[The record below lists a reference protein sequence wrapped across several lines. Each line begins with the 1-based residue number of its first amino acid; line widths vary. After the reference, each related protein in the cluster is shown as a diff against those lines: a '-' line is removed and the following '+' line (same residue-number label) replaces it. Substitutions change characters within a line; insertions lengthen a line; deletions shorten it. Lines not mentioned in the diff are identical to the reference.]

1 MIAATTTPNNYLIHQ
16 LQPHARQRDFISS
29 TAKRKVIRAGR
40 RSGKTTGIA
49 IYAVKRF
56 LAKRRILYAAPTND
70 QVERFWHEVAMALAE
85 PLEARFLYKNETKHL
100 IELPGTE
107 TRIRAKTAWNADS
120 LRGDYADDLILDEW
134 QLMNEDAWGLVGA
147 PMLLDND
154 GDATF
159 IYTPRSFHSR
169 SVSKA
174 TDPLH
179 ASKLFKQ
186 AAADTTGRWETF
198 HFTSH
203 ENPHISEVALR
214 EIARDMTKLAYR
226 MEIGAE
232 DIDEVPGALWLRAT
246 LDETRA
252 SDHPAPYRIVVAI
265 DPHATS
271 GQAGI
276 IIAGIAKQSGDVHGY
291 TLDDVTLPAGSSVAD
306 VCLAAVAAYHKWS
319 ADILVGEVNNGG
331 DWIENAIRN
340 VDGGQ
345 NVNYKTIRATRG
357 KYTRAEPVAAI
368 FEQGRG
374 HMVGFFPDLED
385 ELCSW
390 VPGDNSPNRLDAMVW
405 AYTELM
411 LEGKEYAKPGVKSY
425 V

>member
-1 MIAATTTPNNYLIHQ
+1 
-16 LQPHARQRDFISS
+16 
-29 TAKRKVIRAGR
+29 
-40 RSGKTTGIA
+40 
-49 IYAVKRF
+49 
-56 LAKRRILYAAPTND
+56 
-70 QVERFWHEVAMALAE
+70 
-85 PLEARFLYKNETKHL
+85 
-100 IELPGTE
+100 
-107 TRIRAKTAWNADS
+107 
-120 LRGDYADDLILDEW
+120 
-134 QLMNEDAWGLVGA
+134 
-147 PMLLDND
+147 
-154 GDATF
+154 
-159 IYTPRSFHSR
+159 
-169 SVSKA
+169 
-174 TDPLH
+174 
-179 ASKLFKQ
+179 
-186 AAADTTGRWETF
+186 
-198 HFTSH
+198 
-203 ENPHISEVALR
+203 
-214 EIARDMTKLAYR
+214 

>member
-1 MIAATTTPNNYLIHQ
+1 
-16 LQPHARQRDFISS
+16 
-29 TAKRKVIRAGR
+29 
-40 RSGKTTGIA
+40 
-49 IYAVKRF
+49 
-56 LAKRRILYAAPTND
+56 
-70 QVERFWHEVAMALAE
+70 
-85 PLEARFLYKNETKHL
+85 
-100 IELPGTE
+100 
-107 TRIRAKTAWNADS
+107 